1 MKDAILES
9 LARVW
14 GSFSGKMLHLLPRI
28 LAALAVF
35 AMGWLVALVLRSG
48 LQRGLRLAHFDERCE
63 RSGMTLL
70 LRRAEVRW
78 TPTELVGK
86 VTYWAILL
94 SAAIFS
100 LSALEMPVLD
110 RMVEAFFLY
119 LPKTFVAFA
128 ILALGFLFSNFLSRA
143 ALLLAVNE
151 ELPAP
156 RVVGGTVRLLVNA
169 LAFAMAMEQLGIARN
184 TVTVAFA
191 ITFGALM
198 LGLALALGLGGKE
211 LARDF
216 LARRIK
222 ARESAE
228 ADEFRHL

>member
-1 MKDAILES
+1 MKEAILES
-9 LARVW
+9 LARIW
-14 GSFSGKMLHLLPRI
+14 GSFSGKMLHLFPRI
-28 LAALAVF
+28 LAAVLVFVLGWVVAV
-35 AMGWLVALVLRSG
+35 LVRAG
-48 LQRGLRLAHFDERCE
+48 FQRGLRLARFDERCE

-78 TPTELVGK
+78 TPTEVVGK
-86 VTYWAILL
+86 LIHWAILL

-119 LPKTFVAFA
+119 LPKTVVAFA
-128 ILALGFLFSNFLSRA
+128 ILALGFLIANFLSRA

-156 RVVGGTVRLLVNA
+156 RVVGGTVRLLVNG

-191 ITFGALM
+191 IAFGALM
-198 LGLALALGLGGKE
+198 LGLALAFGLGGKD

-222 ARESAE
+222 ARESAKSE
-228 ADEFRHL
+228 ELSHL

>member
-1 MKDAILES
+1 MKDAIFES
-9 LARVW
+9 LAKVW
-14 GSFSGKMLHLLPRI
+14 LSFSGKMLHLLPRI
-28 LAALAVF
+28 LAALVVVLAGWVVAVLIR
-35 AMGWLVALVLRSG
+35 AG

-63 RSGMTLL
+63 RSGLTLL

-78 TPTELVGK
+78 TPTEVVGRL
-86 VTYWAILL
+86 TYWAILL

-119 LPKTFVAFA
+119 LPKTFVALA
-128 ILALGFLFSNFLSRA
+128 ILALGFLLSNFLSRA

-156 RVVGGTVRLLVNA
+156 KVVGGTVRLLVNG

-191 ITFGALM
+191 IAFGALM
-198 LGLALALGLGGKE
+198 LGLALAFGLGGKE
-211 LARDF
+211 MARDF
-216 LARRIK
+216 LARRMK
-222 ARESAE
+222 ARELAE
-228 ADEFRHL
+228 AEELHHL